1 MFVQVGDHRH
11 HTTLPSHHS
20 HHHYT
25 THNHSTIT
33 PLTPHHHH
41 HTITT
46 PPPPHHTTPSPHHTT
61 PHHTTPS
68 PHHTTP
74 PAGRGGR
81 GGGDRVIRGEGRVGK
96 GITVGRQKGFHVLH
110 MFLVYTCYV
119 VFQQEIMFAKAFVSK
134 A

>member
-1 MFVQVGDHRH
+1 MSVQVSDHRH

-25 THNHSTIT
+25 THNHTTIT
-33 PLTPHHHH
+33 PLTLHHHH

-46 PPPPHHTTPSPHHTT
+46 PPPHHTTPSPHHTT
-61 PHHTTPS
+61 PL

-74 PAGRGGR
+74 PAGRSGR

-96 GITVGRQKGFHVLH
+96 SITVGRQKGFYVLH
-110 MFLVYTCYV
+110 MFLVYNCYV